1 MLKFFTLMNKLKLKE
16 NKMLP
21 HERYKKLVE
30 YLSEHGIIKIDKMT
44 EIFDI
49 SVETA
54 RRDLNYL
61 EKQGIINKI
70 YGGAALIE
78 KEVKEPANAERMS
91 RYIEEKTA
99 IGRKCA
105 EFIND
110 GDSILIEVG
119 TTTLKV
125 AEAIRAKKNLT
136 VITNSIPVANELI
149 DTDFQLYI
157 IGGKI
162 RHDEGSISG
171 AVSMLEMDN
180 FHISKA
186 ILSAGG
192 ITAEHGLSDYN
203 IEEALI
209 RKKII
214 EQAKE
219 VILVADSSKF
229 GKDVLAHICPISD
242 INLIITDKGLAHE
255 EIRKFEE
262 KNLKIVFV

>member
-1 MLKFFTLMNKLKLKE
+1 
-16 NKMLP
+16 MLP
-21 HERYKKLVE
+21 HERYKKLAE

-61 EKQGIINKI
+61 EKQGIIKKI

-78 KEVKEPANAERMS
+78 KEVK
-91 RYIEEKTA
+91 
-99 IGRKCA
+99 
-105 EFIND
+105 D

-171 AVSMLEMDN
+171 AVSMFEMDN